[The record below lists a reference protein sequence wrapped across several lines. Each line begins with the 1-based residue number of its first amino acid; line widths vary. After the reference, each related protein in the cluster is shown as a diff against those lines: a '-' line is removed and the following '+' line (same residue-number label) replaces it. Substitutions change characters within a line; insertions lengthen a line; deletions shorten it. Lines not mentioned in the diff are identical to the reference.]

1 MKLAKTLLA
10 VTLALLLVVCP
21 LLQPMDVS
29 AANVNDTNGVLELS
43 YRWGNSTLIQM
54 NTNLPS
60 DTPVAN
66 FLASDNGCN
75 IDQSG
80 NAVQWVGWIEMANA
94 DGTIV
99 LTFHFNTAFTAG
111 QEYKLPAGAIF
122 GFTDGKTYMLDKNYT
137 FAFDGSGWTMSAVNP
152 DVTFG
157 YRYGTSQLI
166 QVNTNL
172 PADTVIA
179 NFTLGDNGCSVD
191 QSQNPYLQIG
201 WVGMDKVGSTIVLS
215 LHMNAAAQI
224 GQRYI
229 LPAGSVFGF
238 QNGIKYNLDREYVFY
253 WDGAN
258 WIEEPIISFYSCSG
272 NSKTIHVK
280 SYLPYGTTIA
290 NFLAGDNGCNLLQG
304 GNQKVGWIGM
314 SNPTGSSVD
323 FSFNFNG
330 DFAAGQCYTLSAG
343 SVFAFTDGT
352 SYRLNKS
359 YVFNWDGASWTLSV
373 TDKMPVTLSYRYG
386 AANLIQFNAD
396 VPATTPVK
404 DFLASDNGCNLLQ
417 GGSQQ
422 VGYISMVDAS
432 GTIVLTFN
440 FNRAFLC
447 GESYTLTKGS
457 VFGFTDG
464 SSYELTQDVTYY
476 WNGTGWQTEAV
487 ANPHNYNSVV
497 TDPDCENDG
506 YTTYTCSLCGDSYV
520 ADLVDALGHS
530 EVIDAAVAPDCENTG
545 LTEGKHC
552 SVCNKVLVA
561 QEEVAANGHSYDAVV
576 TPPTATKEGFTTYTC
591 SACGDSY
598 VADTVPALGIGELK
612 FSSANVA
619 LHSDLTVNFMVNA
632 DLFVEDAYTNPYVE
646 FELGYYKVTVT
657 DYTIVGD
664 KYVFACD
671 HLSPSQVVDEIHATL
686 NATLNDQLHSYSMD
700 YGVSTYCY
708 NMLGKT
714 EDAKLRTLLVDL
726 LNYGSAAQ
734 TYAWY
739 KDKTLS
745 NAQLTEEQK
754 AWGTQGTPALSSK
767 LNTKAVVVDNAK
779 ATWKAAALRLD
790 NAVTMCFRF
799 EAESAEGLS
808 VKITNGTQT
817 WTVTELLDL
826 GNGQYNAYFSGLS
839 ARQMREVVS
848 VTVMEGDTAVS
859 NTLQYSIETY
869 AFKKQNEARLG
880 DLVLAM
886 MRYGDSAA
894 AYLN

>member
-1 MKLAKTLLA
+1 MKLAKSLLA
-10 VTLALLLVVCP
+10 VTLALLLALCP

-29 AANVNDTNGVLELS
+29 AANVNDTNGVLEMQ
-43 YRWGNSTLIQM
+43 YRWGNSSLIQM

-60 DTPVAN
+60 DTPLAN

-80 NAVQWVGWIEMANA
+80 NAVQWVGWIQMDNA

-99 LTFHFNTAFTAG
+99 LTFHFNDAFTAG
-111 QEYKLPAGAIF
+111 QEYKLPAGAVF

-137 FAFDGSGWTMSAVNP
+137 FAFDGNGWTMSAVNP

-157 YRYGTSQLI
+157 YRYGTSLLI

-172 PADTVIA
+172 PADTAIA
-179 NFTLGDNGCSVD
+179 SFTLGDNGCSVD

-201 WVGMDKVGSTIVLS
+201 WVGMDNVGGTVVLS
-215 LHMNAAAQI
+215 LHMNAVAQI

-258 WIEEPIISFYSCSG
+258 WIEEPIISFHSCSG
-272 NSKTIHVK
+272 NSNTIHVK

-359 YVFNWDGASWTLSV
+359 YVFNWDGASWTVSV
-373 TDKMPVTLSYRYG
+373 TDKKPVTLSYRYG

-447 GESYTLTKGS
+447 GESYTLSKGS

-464 SSYELTQDVTYY
+464 SSYKLTQDVTYY

-497 TDPDCENDG
+497 TDPTCNDKG
-506 YTTYTCSLCGDSYV
+506 YTTYTCTLCGHNYV
-520 ADLVDALGHS
+520 G
-530 EVIDAAVAPDCENTG
+530 N
-545 LTEGKHC
+545 
-552 SVCNKVLVA
+552 
-561 QEEVAANGHSYDAVV
+561 EVAANGHSYVAET
-576 TPPTATKEGFTTYTC
+576 TPADCDTDGKTVYTC
-591 SACGDSY
+591 SGCGDSY
-598 VADTVPALGIGELK
+598 EEVIPAGHKIEHVAAVIPANCQETGHDEYWYCGACDCY
-612 FSSANVA
+612 FGS
-619 LHSDLTVNFMVNA
+619 
-632 DLFVEDAYTNPYVE
+632 EDASYQINPAWIAYT
-646 FELGYYKVTVT
+646 
-657 DYTIVGD
+657 GD
-664 KYVFACD
+664 
-671 HLSPSQVVDEIHATL
+671 HIRPE
-686 NATLNDQLHSYSMD
+686 
-700 YGVSTYCY
+700 
-708 NMLGKT
+708 
-714 EDAKLRTLLVDL
+714 
-726 LNYGSAAQ
+726 GSAIC
-734 TYAWY
+734 
-739 KDKTLS
+739 
-745 NAQLTEEQK
+745 
-754 AWGTQGTPALSSK
+754 
-767 LNTKAVVVDNAK
+767 AVVTCEICGEDSYGEPCDNGDAP
-779 ATWKAAALRLD
+779 D
-790 NAVTMCFRF
+790 CQNAPCVNCG
-799 EAESAEGLS
+799 E
-808 VKITNGTQT
+808 
-817 WTVTELLDL
+817 TVYGYGCTYDVLC
-826 GNGQYNAYFSGLS
+826 QP
-839 ARQMREVVS
+839 
-848 VTVMEGDTAVS
+848 GDCI
-859 NTLQYSIETY
+859 Y
-869 AFKKQNEARLG
+869 
-880 DLVLAM
+880 
-886 MRYGDSAA
+886 
-894 AYLN
+894 